1 MSDRREDTNTEQ
13 NTSEYENTKIPK
25 VARKTF
31 FTMLIVMLG
40 YGLFPSTIN
49 AGAIVAS
56 GFSFG
61 MFLLIILLGNLL
73 LTIYALLMAMI
84 GINSNA
90 SLHNLSKRVFG
101 TQGYKIT
108 STVLVISQIGW
119 FGVGIMMVSD
129 PIIRLFNVHDLN
141 GGSYFITWVLI
152 TLMGALITS
161 AAFFGVRALK
171 IASIVSIPIVLFAGF
186 MVCVLAISGN
196 ADVWGTFDPGKR
208 GTSDITFFFAVG
220 LVISTFIS
228 GATLIPDFLRWA
240 INKWQGIIIVVFTFM
255 ILQTILLLFGAMAYY
270 GIDSNLFI
278 DFDEHV
284 TLYSSLTIMGFGL
297 IGFVA
302 LFANVW
308 TSNDNSLYSTGLAV
322 SSMFNVKKTN
332 SVIILGIIGTL
343 MAPIFGT
350 SGFVW
355 FLQLLGFLIPGIGAI
370 LIADYYI
377 FYRWLNVFGLE
388 DYFYF
393 SNDNHKYDDYKIVGI
408 LSWVLGIA
416 ISALVQIIFPFIVP
430 LYIVLFTAIIY
441 IGLEF
446 AYLHWLD
453 EHTEVKELI
462 MGNTNTSINEDDKEE
477 KDGN

>member
-1 MSDRREDTNTEQ
+1 MSDKREDTNKKD
-13 NTSEYENTKIPK
+13 NTGEYENTKIPSA
-25 VARKTF
+25 ARKTF

-61 MFLLIILLGNLL
+61 TFLIIIFIGNLI
-73 LTIYALLMAMI
+73 LTVYALLMAMI

-101 TQGYKIT
+101 EQGYKIT

-119 FGVGIMMVSD
+119 FGVGIMMVSE
-129 PIIRLFNVHDLN
+129 PLLRLFHVSDLN
-141 GGSYFITWVLI
+141 GEAYIFTWVLI

-161 AAFFGVRALK
+161 SAFFGVRALK
-171 IASIVSIPIVLFAGF
+171 TASIIAIPIVLFAGCL
-186 MVCVLAISGN
+186 VCVLSITGG
-196 ADVWGTFDPGKR
+196 DWGTFDIDR
-208 GTSDITFFFAVG
+208 VSNNEMTFYFAIG

-240 INKWQGIIIVVFTFM
+240 KNRSQATFVVVLTFM
-255 ILQTILLLFGAMAYY
+255 FLQTTLLLFGALAYY
-270 GIDSNLFI
+270 GIDTSLFGE
-278 DFDEHV
+278 FNNQV
-284 TLYSSLTIMGFGL
+284 TLYTSLTIMGFGFV
-297 IGFVA
+297 GFIA

-322 SSMFNVKKTN
+322 SSMFKIRKTN
-332 SVIILGIIGTL
+332 AVIILGTIGTL

-377 FYRWLNVFGLE
+377 FYRWLNVYGLD

-393 SNDNHKYDDYKIVGI
+393 NNDDYHQYKLVGI
-408 LSWVLGIA
+408 LSWVFGII
-416 ISALVQIIFPFIVP
+416 ISALLQLVFPFIVP
-430 LYIVLFTAIIY
+430 VYILLITGTIYVVAELIY
-441 IGLEF
+441 IKMTTKF
-446 AYLHWLD
+446 D
-453 EHTEVKELI
+453 EISER
-462 MGNTNTSINEDDKEE
+462 GSD
-477 KDGN
+477 